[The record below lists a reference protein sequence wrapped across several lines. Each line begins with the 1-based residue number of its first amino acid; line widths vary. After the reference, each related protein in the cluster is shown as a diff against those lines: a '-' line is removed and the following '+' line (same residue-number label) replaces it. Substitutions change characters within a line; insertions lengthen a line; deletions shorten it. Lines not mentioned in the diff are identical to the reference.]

1 MSQPPAWPRLRS
13 LGLVPRLGVACL
25 MVVIIGGVAA
35 SMRHL
40 WNHYQNR
47 DETPGL
53 TLDDIRS
60 AYRGLTTT
68 SSLLASLQSGHPET
82 LKPESRAALV
92 AWITGPRLAEDYDNL
107 DLGEKA
113 PAEIIAANCV
123 SCHSRKADAQKA
135 GAARAIPLDYWDDIR
150 PRAVSRKINPVDPKI
165 LVASTH
171 AHALS
176 MATVGL
182 VVCGLLL
189 MTAWP
194 RPLIGLLI
202 GLVGVGLLGDIGS
215 WWLAAYG
222 EAFVYVI
229 VGAGAA
235 YNGSLVLGAVLV
247 FVDVL
252 LPRR

>member
-1 MSQPPAWPRLRS
+1 MSQPTAWPRLRS
-13 LGLVPRLGVACL
+13 LGPVPRLGVACL

-68 SSLLASLQSGHPET
+68 SSMLASLQSGHPET
-82 LKPESRAALV
+82 LGPEARAALV

-135 GAARAIPLDYWDDIR
+135 GAARGIPLDYWDDIR

-215 WWLAAYG
+215 WWLAPYG
-222 EAFVYVI
+222 DAFVYAI

-235 YNGSLVLGAVLV
+235 YNGSLVLAALLVL
-247 FVDVL
+247 VDVL